1 MLMITNEQ
9 LMAKYFPYEQKQNTL
24 FTELLRAP
32 ASYKKA
38 RNLNNSVLIDFSSF
52 FTTNFWT

>member
-24 FTELLRAP
+24 FTELLRTP
-32 ASYKKA
+32 ALYKKA
-38 RNLNNSVLIDFSSF
+38 RNLNNSMLIDFS
-52 FTTNFWT
+52 